1 MLNLGGRTNM
11 RLVRHMH
18 SVGMLALVAG
28 MPLTYTVRDCGG
40 PGRRGTLYDTGFLP
54 STLQTAWDKYS
65 GAVGNV
71 LPPTRSDHLLVC
83 SECGAARAR
92 ATPQHAVD
100 SAPGPP
106 ARVSICP
113 PLSICLTEPHHST
126 PLTLPLSLISHLC
139 PRVILPTS
147 PPVPVPH
154 LPSACVCDVLWRRL
168 RLCDVL
174 WRRLRLRP
182 KPLAWCS
189 ASPPFSDSNIS
200 VRRRFLFFFQ
210 ARSGGHLG
218 CGATCTSARSV
229 GLGDRAIAV
238 LWIIGAQI
246 HKGLSSL
253 RVATSS
259 ATSTTV
265 ADCAFWGRWT
275 QSIGSS
281 RLVRPVL
288 APLLD
293 RRVPPP
299 PTRVTSH
306 ESHLATV
313 KLASVGVGRGG
324 VVALRVRGRART
336 CNHNLF
342 VMPLQDRPASS
353 GCLVASL
360 GLPIDERWINPLSK
374 DRPAA
379 VAVCGRH

>member
-1 MLNLGGRTNM
+1 MPKFGGTHEHM

-28 MPLTYTVRDCGG
+28 MPLTYTVRDCGT
-40 PGRRGTLYDTGFLP
+40 RRGTLYDTGFLP

-65 GAVGNV
+65 G
-71 LPPTRSDHLLVC
+71 
-83 SECGAARAR
+83 
-92 ATPQHAVD
+92 
-100 SAPGPP
+100 
-106 ARVSICP
+106 
-113 PLSICLTEPHHST
+113 
-126 PLTLPLSLISHLC
+126 
-139 PRVILPTS
+139 
-147 PPVPVPH
+147 
-154 LPSACVCDVLWRRL
+154 
-168 RLCDVL
+168 
-174 WRRLRLRP
+174 
-182 KPLAWCS
+182 
-189 ASPPFSDSNIS
+189 
-200 VRRRFLFFFQ
+200 
-210 ARSGGHLG
+210 
-218 CGATCTSARSV
+218 
-229 GLGDRAIAV
+229 
-238 LWIIGAQI
+238 
-246 HKGLSSL
+246 
-253 RVATSS
+253 
-259 ATSTTV
+259 
-265 ADCAFWGRWT
+265 AFWGRWT

-324 VVALRVRGRART
+324 AVALRVRVRART

-360 GLPIDERWINPLSK
+360 GLPIDERWISPLSK

>member
-1 MLNLGGRTNM
+1 MTA
-11 RLVRHMH
+11 
-18 SVGMLALVAG
+18 SVKAG
-28 MPLTYTVRDCGG
+28 
-40 PGRRGTLYDTGFLP
+40 
-54 STLQTAWDKYS
+54 SAS
-65 GAVGNV
+65 GSRQCR
-71 LPPTRSDHLLVC
+71 PISSMTRS
-83 SECGAARAR
+83 
-92 ATPQHAVD
+92 
-100 SAPGPP
+100 
-106 ARVSICP
+106 
-113 PLSICLTEPHHST
+113 
-126 PLTLPLSLISHLC
+126 
-139 PRVILPTS
+139 
-147 PPVPVPH
+147 
-154 LPSACVCDVLWRRL
+154 SACVCDVLWRRL

-200 VRRRFLFFFQ
+200 AGAFFSFSRRGLRG
-210 ARSGGHLG
+210 RGHLG

-229 GLGDRAIAV
+229 GLSDRAIAV

-324 VVALRVRGRART
+324 AVALRVRVRTRT

-360 GLPIDERWINPLSK
+360 GLPIDKRWISPLSK

>member
-1 MLNLGGRTNM
+1 M
-11 RLVRHMH
+11 RFVRHMH

-28 MPLTYTVRDCGG
+28 MPLTYTVRDCGT
-40 PGRRGTLYDTGFLP
+40 RRGTLYDTGFLP

-71 LPPTRSDHLLVC
+71 LPPTRSDHKRIVW
-83 SECGAARAR
+83 S
-92 ATPQHAVD
+92 
-100 SAPGPP
+100 
-106 ARVSICP
+106 
-113 PLSICLTEPHHST
+113 
-126 PLTLPLSLISHLC
+126 
-139 PRVILPTS
+139 
-147 PPVPVPH
+147 
-154 LPSACVCDVLWRRL
+154 SACVCDVLWRRL

-336 CNHNLF
+336 CDHNLF